1 MSDIDDAINAL
12 RNLTKCTCHEA
23 YSGRGMED
31 PNCLHHEYAEYVEA
45 LAARVVAL
53 ETALNGVLSAVDIP
67 QSGPT
72 VCMSSEDAIR
82 SACNGLDLQLAVIGA
97 KAILEERDEVRR

>member
-1 MSDIDDAINAL
+1 MNPSQFIDGRDLRIAAL
-12 RNLTKCTCHEA
+12 ENQNK
-23 YSGRGMED
+23 
-31 PNCLHHEYAEYVEA
+31 A

-53 ETALNGVLSAVDIP
+53 ETALNGVLSVVDIP